1 MSISPVSNNPA
12 AAAVPAAPAA
22 TARALPEREPVAVKT
37 PDIAVPKVDLAPI
50 PKADLKVDVDQ
61 LKQQVQ
67 EAIKQMKEAVNDGG
81 RGLNI
86 SVDPV
91 VGGPVVVVR
100 NVSTGEVI
108 RQIPNEEVVRTAHNI
123 EKFRSL
129 FINKLV

>member
-1 MSISPVSNNPA
+1 MPISPVPNSPS
-12 AAAVPAAPAA
+12 APAA
-22 TARALPEREPVAVKT
+22 TTAPARSEPVRASGSAKA
-37 PDIAVPKVDLAPI
+37 PEIAVPKVDLAPI
-50 PKADLKVDVDQ
+50 PKADIKVDVEKV
-61 LKQQVQ
+61 KQQLQ
-67 EAIKQMKEAVNDGG
+67 EAISKMKEAVNDGG

-86 SVDPV
+86 SVDSA
-91 VGGPVVVVR
+91 VGGPVVVVK

>member
-1 MSISPVSNNPA
+1 MSISPMSNNPPA
-12 AAAVPAAPAA
+12 TTPAPAAPVRAA
-22 TARALPEREPVAVKT
+22 PERQPVSAEK

-61 LKQQVQ
+61 LKQQLQ

-86 SVDPV
+86 SVDPA
-91 VGGPVVVVR
+91 VGGPVVVVK

-108 RQIPNEEVVRTAHNI
+108 RQIPNEDVVRTARNI